1 MALPLAPG
9 KCGLAWAIM
18 VALPPLPPLAS
29 DWFRNGHM
37 THFLPREGNLLVG
50 FEEGFSVFS
59 WMPLLYVIG
68 MQILEPFQP
77 CGHEALLYEHS

>member
-1 MALPLAPG
+1 MAPPLAPG

-29 DWFRNGHM
+29 DWFRNGHV

-50 FEEGFSVFS
+50 FERGMIFCV
-59 WMPLLYVIG
+59 LLD
-68 MQILEPFQP
+68 
-77 CGHEALLYEHS
+77 ALVVCNWDADTGTTSALWPRGPSL